1 MADASKVGRGSGS
14 AVLDQRGRGASKGC
28 GRGKG
33 KGGSILDGLG
43 TDSCSGDAEEPN
55 HSSIS
60 SEELSAASAAV
71 KELPFST
78 NPASSCSA
86 SSTVVPVTA
95 PPLDT
100 PLLPSQSPI
109 RSNVGQTSGN
119 TLVSGLN
126 SACVA
131 TSLAVDCSNVPSHHS
146 SSQSSVDA
154 PLLSLPSVGREP
166 LGTQQLDLLES
177 MAPAIGRNSSS
188 PTHLNSADTPPS
200 PSGATDHLRS
210 AFASSSEAHDDRSS
224 GTAAV

>member
-14 AVLDQRGRGASKGC
+14 AVLDQRGRGARKGC

-100 PLLPSQSPI
+100 SLLPSQSPL
-109 RSNVGQTSGN
+109 RSNVGQTSGS
-119 TLVSGLN
+119 TLASVS
-126 SACVA
+126 
-131 TSLAVDCSNVPSHHS
+131 TSFAVDCSNAPSHHS

-177 MAPAIGRNSSS
+177 MAPAINRNSSS